1 MKTKPL
7 IAIVGRPNVGKST
20 LFNKIA
26 GKRISIVEDTP
37 GVTRDRVYVD
47 CEWCGKAF
55 TLIDTGGLELKSTD
69 EMWRHIKA
77 QAELAIDMADV
88 IIFVVDGKTGIT
100 VDDEQVAGY
109 LRRSRA
115 PVVLT
120 VNKLDNNEKDTIY
133 DFYALGFG
141 EPYAVS
147 AEQGKGI
154 GDLLDA
160 VLSDVESSE
169 KGEEPE
175 ALKIA
180 IVGKPNAGKSSI
192 TNSLLG
198 YDRVIVSDIAGTTRD
213 SIDTEI
219 EINGKKYII
228 IDTAGMRKKGNID
241 KVLER
246 YSVMRS
252 LGSVRRSDVTVI
264 VCDASEGL
272 TEQDVKI
279 AGFVHEEGKPVV
291 FVFNK
296 WDLIEKDNSTVNE
309 FNNKVKTELKFMDY
323 IKPMY
328 ISAKTGK
335 RLDNL
340 LPYIEKV
347 YENAS
352 RRIST
357 GLLNEML
364 IDATRINEPPSKNG
378 KRLKIFFITQIASNP
393 PTFVLKV
400 NDPLLM
406 HFSYKRYIENSLR
419 NTFDFEG
426 TPIKLLVRKNQED

>member
-100 VDDEQVAGY
+100 ADDEQVAGY
-109 LRRSRA
+109 LRRSSA
-115 PVVLT
+115 PVVLA
-120 VNKLDNNEKDTIY
+120 VNKLDNNEKDTVY

-141 EPYAVS
+141 EPLAVS

-154 GDLLDA
+154 GDLLDE
-160 VLSDVESSE
+160 VLSDVETSLHSDE
-169 KGEEPE
+169 GE

-192 TNSLLG
+192 TNRLLG

-213 SIDTEI
+213 SIDTAL

-241 KVLER
+241 QGLER

-279 AGFVHEEGKPVV
+279 AGFVHDEGKPVV

-296 WDLIEKDNSTVNE
+296 WDLIEKDTSTVNE

-364 IDATRINEPPSKNG
+364 IDATRISEPPSKNG

-400 NDPLLM
+400 NNPLLM
-406 HFSYKRYIENSLR
+406 HFSYKRYLENALR

-426 TPIKLLVRKNQED
+426 TPVKLLVRKNQED

>member
-109 LRRSRA
+109 LRRSGA
-115 PVVLT
+115 PVVLA

>member
-115 PVVLT
+115 PVVLA

-400 NDPLLM
+400 NEPLLM

>member
-100 VDDEQVAGY
+100 ADDEQVAGY
-109 LRRSRA
+109 LRRSSA
-115 PVVLT
+115 PVVLA
-120 VNKLDNNEKDTIY
+120 VNKLDNNEKDTVY

-141 EPYAVS
+141 EPLAVS

-154 GDLLDA
+154 GDLLDE
-160 VLSDVESSE
+160 VLSDVETSLHSDE
-169 KGEEPE
+169 GE

-192 TNSLLG
+192 TNRLLG

-213 SIDTEI
+213 SIDTAL

-241 KVLER
+241 QGLER

-279 AGFVHEEGKPVV
+279 AGFVHDEGKPVV

-296 WDLIEKDNSTVNE
+296 WDLIE
-309 FNNKVKTELKFMDY
+309 
-323 IKPMY
+323 
-328 ISAKTGK
+328 
-335 RLDNL
+335 
-340 LPYIEKV
+340 
-347 YENAS
+347 
-352 RRIST
+352 RI
-357 GLLNEML
+357 LQ
-364 IDATRINEPPSKNG
+364 P
-378 KRLKIFFITQIASNP
+378 
-393 PTFVLKV
+393 
-400 NDPLLM
+400 
-406 HFSYKRYIENSLR
+406 
-419 NTFDFEG
+419 
-426 TPIKLLVRKNQED
+426 

>member
-115 PVVLT
+115 PVVLA

-192 TNSLLG
+192 TNRLLG

-241 KVLER
+241 KILER

>member
-115 PVVLT
+115 PVVLA

-169 KGEEPE
+169 KGEEPQ

>member
-47 CEWCGKAF
+47 CEWCSKAF

-115 PVVLT
+115 PVVLA

-147 AEQGKGI
+147 AQQGKGI

>member
-115 PVVLT
+115 PVVLA

-419 NTFDFEG
+419 STFDFEG

>member
-7 IAIVGRPNVGKST
+7 VAIVGRPNVGKST

-100 VDDEQVAGY
+100 ADDEQVAGY

-115 PVVLT
+115 PVVLA

-198 YDRVIVSDIAGTTRD
+198 YDRVIVSNIAGTTRD

>member
-115 PVVLT
+115 PVVLA

-154 GDLLDA
+154 GDLLDV

>member
-100 VDDEQVAGY
+100 ADDEQVAGY
-109 LRRSRA
+109 LRRSSA
-115 PVVLT
+115 PVVLA
-120 VNKLDNNEKDTIY
+120 VNKLDNNEKDTVY

-141 EPYAVS
+141 EPLAVS

-154 GDLLDA
+154 GDLLDE
-160 VLSDVESSE
+160 VLSDVETSLHSDE
-169 KGEEPE
+169 GE

-192 TNSLLG
+192 TNRLLG

-241 KVLER
+241 QGLER

-279 AGFVHEEGKPVV
+279 AGFVHDEGKPVV

-296 WDLIEKDNSTVNE
+296 WDLIEKDTSTVNE

-364 IDATRINEPPSKNG
+364 IDATRISEPPSKNG

-400 NDPLLM
+400 NNPELM
-406 HFSYKRYIENSLR
+406 HFSYKRYLENALR

-426 TPIKLLVRKNQED
+426 TPVKLLVRKNQED

>member
-100 VDDEQVAGY
+100 ADDEQVAGY
-109 LRRSRA
+109 LRRSSA
-115 PVVLT
+115 PVVLA
-120 VNKLDNNEKDTIY
+120 VNKLDNNEKDTVY

-141 EPYAVS
+141 EPLAVS

-154 GDLLDA
+154 GDLLDE
-160 VLSDVESSE
+160 VLSDVETSLHSDE
-169 KGEEPE
+169 GE

-192 TNSLLG
+192 TNRLLG

-213 SIDTEI
+213 SIDTAL

-228 IDTAGMRKKGNID
+228 IDTAGMRKKGNIGQG
-241 KVLER
+241 LER

-279 AGFVHEEGKPVV
+279 AGFVHDEGKPVV

-296 WDLIEKDNSTVNE
+296 WDLIEKDTSTVNE

-364 IDATRINEPPSKNG
+364 IDATRISEPPSKNG

-400 NDPLLM
+400 NNPELM
-406 HFSYKRYIENSLR
+406 HFSYKRYLENALR

-426 TPIKLLVRKNQED
+426 TPVKLLVRKNQED

>member
-7 IAIVGRPNVGKST
+7 IAIVGCPNVGKST

-115 PVVLT
+115 PVVLA

>member
-115 PVVLT
+115 PVVLA

-169 KGEEPE
+169 KGEESE

>member
-100 VDDEQVAGY
+100 ADDEQVAGY
-109 LRRSRA
+109 LRRSSA
-115 PVVLT
+115 PVVLA
-120 VNKLDNNEKDTIY
+120 VNKLDNNEKDTVY

-141 EPYAVS
+141 EPLAVS

-154 GDLLDA
+154 GDLLDE
-160 VLSDVESSE
+160 VLSDVETSLHSDE
-169 KGEEPE
+169 GE

-192 TNSLLG
+192 TNRLLG

-213 SIDTEI
+213 SIDTAL

-241 KVLER
+241 QGLER

-279 AGFVHEEGKPVV
+279 AGFVHDEGKPVV

-296 WDLIEKDNSTVNE
+296 WDLIEKDSSTVNE

-352 RRIST
+352 KRIST

-364 IDATRINEPPSKNG
+364 IDATRISEPPSKNG

-400 NDPLLM
+400 NNPELM
-406 HFSYKRYIENSLR
+406 HFSYKRYLENALR

-426 TPIKLLVRKNQED
+426 TPVKLLVRKNQED

>member
-100 VDDEQVAGY
+100 ADDEQVAGY
-109 LRRSRA
+109 LRRSSA
-115 PVVLT
+115 PVVLA
-120 VNKLDNNEKDTIY
+120 VNKLDNNEKDTLY
-133 DFYALGFG
+133 DFYALGFS
-141 EPYAVS
+141 EPLAVS

-154 GDLLDA
+154 GDLLDE
-160 VLSDVESSE
+160 VLSDVETSLHSDE
-169 KGEEPE
+169 GE

-192 TNSLLG
+192 TNKLLG

-213 SIDTEI
+213 SIDTAL

-241 KVLER
+241 QGLER

-279 AGFVHEEGKPVV
+279 AGFVHDEGKPVV

-296 WDLIEKDNSTVNE
+296 WDLIEKDTSTVNE

-364 IDATRINEPPSKNG
+364 IDATRISEPPSKNG

-400 NDPLLM
+400 NNPELM
-406 HFSYKRYIENSLR
+406 HFSYKRYLENALR

-426 TPIKLLVRKNQED
+426 TPVKLLVRKNQED

>member
-115 PVVLT
+115 PVVLA

-160 VLSDVESSE
+160 VLSNVESSE
-169 KGEEPE
+169 KGEEEE

>member
-109 LRRSRA
+109 LRRSRD
-115 PVVLT
+115 PVVLA

>member
-100 VDDEQVAGY
+100 ADDEQVAGY
-109 LRRSRA
+109 LRRSSA
-115 PVVLT
+115 PVVLA
-120 VNKLDNNEKDTIY
+120 VNKLDNNEKDTVY

-141 EPYAVS
+141 EPLAVS

-154 GDLLDA
+154 GDLLDE
-160 VLSDVESSE
+160 VLSDVETSLHSDE
-169 KGEEPE
+169 GE

-192 TNSLLG
+192 TNRLLG

-213 SIDTEI
+213 SIDTAL

-241 KVLER
+241 QGLER

-279 AGFVHEEGKPVV
+279 AGFVHDEGKPVV

-296 WDLIEKDNSTVNE
+296 WDLIEKDTSTVNE
-309 FNNKVKTELKFMDY
+309 FNDKVKTELKFMDY

-364 IDATRINEPPSKNG
+364 IDATRISEPPSKNG

-400 NDPLLM
+400 NNPELM
-406 HFSYKRYIENSLR
+406 HFSYKRYLENALR

-426 TPIKLLVRKNQED
+426 TPVKLLVRKNQED

>member
-1 MKTKPL
+1 MITKPL

-115 PVVLT
+115 PVVLA

-160 VLSDVESSE
+160 VLSNVESSE
-169 KGEEPE
+169 KGEEEE

-228 IDTAGMRKKGNID
+228 IDTAGRRKKGNID

>member
-115 PVVLT
+115 PVVLA

-169 KGEEPE
+169 KGEESE

-192 TNSLLG
+192 TNRLLG

-347 YENAS
+347 HENAS

>member
-1 MKTKPL
+1 M
-7 IAIVGRPNVGKST
+7 
-20 LFNKIA
+20 
-26 GKRISIVEDTP
+26 
-37 GVTRDRVYVD
+37 
-47 CEWCGKAF
+47 
-55 TLIDTGGLELKSTD
+55 
-69 EMWRHIKA
+69 
-77 QAELAIDMADV
+77 
-88 IIFVVDGKTGIT
+88 
-100 VDDEQVAGY
+100 AGY
-109 LRRSRA
+109 LRRSSA
-115 PVVLT
+115 PVVLA
-120 VNKLDNNEKDTIY
+120 VNKLDNNEKDTVY

-141 EPYAVS
+141 EPLAVS

-154 GDLLDA
+154 GDLLDE
-160 VLSDVESSE
+160 VLSDVETSLHSDE
-169 KGEEPE
+169 GE

-192 TNSLLG
+192 TNRLLG

-213 SIDTEI
+213 SIDTAL

-241 KVLER
+241 QGLER

-279 AGFVHEEGKPVV
+279 AGFVHDEGKPVV

-296 WDLIEKDNSTVNE
+296 WDLIEKDTSTVNE

-364 IDATRINEPPSKNG
+364 IDATRISEPPSKNG

-400 NDPLLM
+400 NNPELM
-406 HFSYKRYIENSLR
+406 HFSYKRYLENALR

-426 TPIKLLVRKNQED
+426 TPVKLLVRKNQED

>member
-1 MKTKPL
+1 MKTKSL

-115 PVVLT
+115 PVVLA

>member
-115 PVVLT
+115 PVVLA

-426 TPIKLLVRKNQED
+426 TPIKFLVRKNQED

>member
-115 PVVLT
+115 PVVLA

-192 TNSLLG
+192 TNRLLG

>member
-115 PVVLT
+115 PVVLA

-192 TNSLLG
+192 TNRLLG

-426 TPIKLLVRKNQED
+426 TPIKLCVRKNQED

>member
-115 PVVLT
+115 PVVLA

-169 KGEEPE
+169 KGEEEE

-340 LPYIEKV
+340 LPYIENV

>member
-115 PVVLT
+115 PVVLA

-192 TNSLLG
+192 TNRLLG

-347 YENAS
+347 HENAS

>member
-100 VDDEQVAGY
+100 ADDEQVAGY
-109 LRRSRA
+109 LRRSSA
-115 PVVLT
+115 PVVLA
-120 VNKLDNNEKDTIY
+120 VNKLDNNEKDTVY

-141 EPYAVS
+141 EPLAVS

-154 GDLLDA
+154 GDLLDE
-160 VLSDVESSE
+160 VLSDVETSLHSDE
-169 KGEEPE
+169 GET
-175 ALKIA
+175 LKIA

-192 TNSLLG
+192 TNRLLG

-213 SIDTEI
+213 SIDTAL

-241 KVLER
+241 QGLER

-279 AGFVHEEGKPVV
+279 AGFVHDEGKPVV

-296 WDLIEKDNSTVNE
+296 WDLIEKDTSTVNE

-364 IDATRINEPPSKNG
+364 IDATRISEPPSKNG

-400 NDPLLM
+400 NNPELM
-406 HFSYKRYIENSLR
+406 HFSYKRYLENALR

-426 TPIKLLVRKNQED
+426 TPVKLLVRKNQED

>member
-100 VDDEQVAGY
+100 ADDEQVAGY
-109 LRRSRA
+109 LRRSSA
-115 PVVLT
+115 PVVLA
-120 VNKLDNNEKDTIY
+120 VNKLDNNEKDTLY

-141 EPYAVS
+141 EPLAVS

-154 GDLLDA
+154 GDLLDE
-160 VLSDVESSE
+160 VLSDVETSLHSDE
-169 KGEEPE
+169 GE

-192 TNSLLG
+192 TNRLLG

-213 SIDTEI
+213 SIDTAL

-241 KVLER
+241 QGLER

-279 AGFVHEEGKPVV
+279 AGFVHDEGKPVV

-296 WDLIEKDNSTVNE
+296 WDLIEKDTSTVNE

-352 RRIST
+352 KRIST

-364 IDATRINEPPSKNG
+364 IDATRISEPPSKNG

-400 NDPLLM
+400 NNPELM
-406 HFSYKRYIENSLR
+406 HFSYKRYLENALR

-426 TPIKLLVRKNQED
+426 TPVKLLVRKNQED

>member
-115 PVVLT
+115 PVVLA

-169 KGEEPE
+169 KGEEQE

-192 TNSLLG
+192 TNKLLG

>member
-100 VDDEQVAGY
+100 ADDEQVAGY
-109 LRRSRA
+109 LRRSSA
-115 PVVLT
+115 PVVLA
-120 VNKLDNNEKDTIY
+120 VNKLDNNEKDTVY

-141 EPYAVS
+141 EPLAVS

-154 GDLLDA
+154 GDLLDE
-160 VLSDVESSE
+160 VLSDVETSLHSDE
-169 KGEEPE
+169 GE

-192 TNSLLG
+192 TNRLLG

-241 KVLER
+241 QGLER

-279 AGFVHEEGKPVV
+279 AGFVHDEGKPIV

-296 WDLIEKDNSTVNE
+296 WDLIEKDTSTVNE

-364 IDATRINEPPSKNG
+364 IDATRISEPPSKNG

-400 NDPLLM
+400 NNPELM
-406 HFSYKRYIENSLR
+406 HFSYKRYLENALR

-426 TPIKLLVRKNQED
+426 TPVKLLVRKNQED

>member
-100 VDDEQVAGY
+100 ADDEQVAGY
-109 LRRSRA
+109 LRRSSA
-115 PVVLT
+115 PVVLA
-120 VNKLDNNEKDTIY
+120 VNKLDNNEKDTVY

-141 EPYAVS
+141 EPLAVS

-154 GDLLDA
+154 GDLLDE
-160 VLSDVESSE
+160 VLSDVETSLHSDE
-169 KGEEPE
+169 GE

-192 TNSLLG
+192 TNRLLG

-213 SIDTEI
+213 SIDTAL

-241 KVLER
+241 QGLER

-279 AGFVHEEGKPVV
+279 AGFVHDEGKPVV

-296 WDLIEKDNSTVNE
+296 WDLIEKDTSTVNE

-364 IDATRINEPPSKNG
+364 IDATRISEPPSKNG

-400 NDPLLM
+400 NNPELM
-406 HFSYKRYIENSLR
+406 HFSYKRYLENSLR

-426 TPIKLLVRKNQED
+426 TPVKLLVRKNQED